1 MFREKPIE
9 GITSE
14 LILNEALNHNK
25 NMKLVHESRDILA
38 WLIND
43 LKPGDIIVFQGAGDV
58 TNLCNE
64 FVNILKN
71 NN

>member
-1 MFREKPIE
+1 M
-9 GITSE
+9 
-14 LILNEALNHNK
+14 NHNK